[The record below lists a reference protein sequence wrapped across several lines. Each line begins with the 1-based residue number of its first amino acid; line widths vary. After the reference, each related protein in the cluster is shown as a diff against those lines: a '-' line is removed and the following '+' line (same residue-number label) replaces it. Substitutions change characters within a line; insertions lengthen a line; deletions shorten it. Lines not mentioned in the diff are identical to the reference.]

1 MVNDT
6 NDFDDV
12 EPDDT
17 DDTDELSV
25 ADPVLG
31 KTRLLSRQ
39 CDTCIFGPGNP
50 MRLDAGG
57 LRQLVADARH
67 RTGYIICHNT
77 LPHYRPGGRPAI
89 CRGFADRYT
98 TLQLQLAARLWGFL
112 EVEPPP
118 PATDG
123 SAPESGAPTT
133 T

>member
-1 MVNDT
+1 VNDT
-6 NDFDDV
+6 NDCDDV

-17 DDTDELSV
+17 DDTDRLSV

-50 MRLDAGG
+50 MHLDAGG
-57 LRQLVADARH
+57 LRQLVTQTR
-67 RTGYIICHNT
+67 RRGGYIICHNT
-77 LPHYRPGGRPAI
+77 LPHYRPGARPAI
-89 CRGFADRYT
+89 CRGFTDRYT
-98 TLQLQLAARLWGFL
+98 TGQLRLIARLWGFV
-112 EVEPPP
+112 EVQPPQ

-123 SAPESGAPTT
+123 GDPESGAPTT